1 MPQFLKKN
9 YLLSHLICCRQVH
22 QLMWGKLRL
31 FWLIRELGKLFPDR
45 ALSWGSCPQTL
56 KTKRHDVPHRKVRV
70 GFKHFLEIEAFDESP
85 KQQSSN
91 LPWWFPPI
99 PQEGD
104 FQNDRSSDE
113 GERRTSWQPYPKEWK
128 RQSHHLSWLLN
139 LGGDLESWP
148 LPSSLVVSWPE
159 FSGLLCLP
167 FWREGFSYHWPQCSQ
182 CTQCPQVH
190 VEFSAL

>member
-1 MPQFLKKN
+1 MPQFLEKITSTAIWFAAFRCIN
-9 YLLSHLICCRQVH
+9 SCEVSFAFFGWSENWESFFRTGLSAEGVVPKHWRPSVTMCPIAKSGSASNIF
-22 QLMWGKLRL
+22 WKLRL
-31 FWLIRELGKLFPDR
+31 SMI
-45 ALSWGSCPQTL
+45 
-56 KTKRHDVPHRKVRV
+56 H
-70 GFKHFLEIEAFDESP
+70 
-85 KQQSSN
+85 QSSN

-148 LPSSLVVSWPE
+148 LPSSLVVPWPE
-159 FSGLLCLP
+159 FSCLLCLP